1 MDALISEF
9 EGNISSSG
17 KEIHILLVGNYQ
29 TRRLRKILESE
40 GDSLIIS
47 KARNDDEVL
56 ASVSIES
63 PDVIIVLTDNR
74 TPIDVFN
81 HTLMTFCRI
90 QMNTRTIII
99 SDNPFKYI
107 RCALKAKVA
116 ALLYWKIDNHDL
128 VPIIHEISTWSH
140 GQPIPGGIL
149 SMDNQPVPETE
160 SGGE

>member
-9 EGNISSSG
+9 EGNISSNS
-17 KEIHILLVGNYQ
+17 KEIHILLVGNYR
-29 TRRLRKILESE
+29 TGRLRKILKSE
-40 GDSLIIS
+40 GESLIIS

-63 PDVIIVLTDNR
+63 PDVIIALTDNR

-90 QMNTRTIII
+90 QMNMRTIII
-99 SDNPFKYI
+99 SDNPFKYL
-107 RCALKAKVA
+107 RYALKAKVA
-116 ALLYWKIDNHDL
+116 ALLYRKIDNHDL
-128 VPIIHEISTWSH
+128 VPIIHEIRTWSH
-140 GQPIPGGIL
+140 GQPIPDGIL
-149 SMDNQPVPETE
+149 SMDNQPVPETT